1 MRRSRT
7 EVKVDGVWLRSL
19 GHVAKVDWGTRYGDG
34 PCGPDLASVEVV
46 LEPRNDTGFLRMG
59 RTLQV
64 YESGVLRF
72 GGLIASAGRGTPR
85 VIEAK
90 GWARTVWDA
99 TLNPEPGA
107 RVGRN
112 ARNQAF
118 TPADPLTPRW
128 LLDASDFDIGVAD
141 DRLFTQV
148 VASYI
153 SALGDPDAD
162 PATDDTI
169 STTTVNDTVAQ
180 ALYGVLPFALDLT
193 PLGLIDGGTA
203 TTDAN
208 QQLAEFAIPEWT
220 TRVVVTP
227 QQLRTL
233 NGHPAHL
240 PDVEAMHMVRMFG
253 LPTSYGG
260 LRRQAATD
268 VVLGEVSYSTDSP
281 GEVTLSPKRVAVR
294 SLADAV
300 REIAETRKA
309 MEAAA

>member
-1 MRRSRT
+1 MQRL

-19 GHVAKVDWGTRYGDG
+19 GHVAKVEYSSRYGDG
-34 PCGPDLASVEVV
+34 PCGPDLASVEVI

-59 RTLQV
+59 RKLEV
-64 YESGVLRF
+64 YDSGVLRF
-72 GGLIASAGRGTPR
+72 GGVISGPGRGVPR
-85 VIEAK
+85 AIEAK
-90 GWARTVWDA
+90 GWPRTVWDA
-99 TLNPEPGA
+99 ALNPEPGA

-112 ARNQAF
+112 SSNQAF
-118 TPADPLTPRW
+118 TPADPFAPRW

-141 DRLFTQV
+141 DRLYTRV
-148 VASYI
+148 VATYVSSLDSEGEPVNSI
-153 SALGDPDAD
+153 V
-162 PATDDTI
+162 TVDDTI
-169 STTTVNDTVAQ
+169 AQ
-180 ALYGVLPFALDLT
+180 GLYGILPFALDLT
-193 PLGLIDGGTA
+193 PLGVIDSPTA
-203 TTDAN
+203 NGYAN

-220 TRVVVTP
+220 TRVVVTS
-227 QQLRTL
+227 QKLRTL

-281 GEVTLSPKRVAVR
+281 GEITLSPKRVAVR

-300 REIAETRKA
+300 REMAEARKA
-309 MEAAA
+309 LEESTAA